1 MKLRISESSNTK
13 DVKNLYVAED
23 RNELKKYMNKVVKE
37 FTEDG
42 IIPTLNQIY
51 NRISKD
57 HDFVSRKEAEKENKK
72 GVEVVSGEKIAKNIQ
87 NLCSFNLDD
96 LDEAVEYTDTI
107 DAIKDTLQRQF
118 PELIVS
124 IMNKPKRAVRV
135 ESEKILDDGNTLF
148 NEVFYIFE
156 GSDGR
161 IKAIR
166 EHDRPVVF
174 VDIEGIV
181 NFFEDYLNS

>member
-1 MKLRISESSNTK
+1 MKLRILESENTNEI
-13 DVKNLYVAED
+13 KNLYVVED

-37 FTEDG
+37 FTDDG

-57 HDFVSRKEAEKENKK
+57 HDFVSREEAEKKNKK

-96 LDEAVEYTDTI
+96 LDESVEYTDI
-107 DAIKDTLQRQF
+107 LDAIKDSLERQF
-118 PELIVS
+118 PELIVGMVS
-124 IMNKPKRAVRV
+124 KPRRAVRV
-135 ESEKILDDGNTLF
+135 ESEKILDDDNTLF
-148 NEVFYIFE
+148 NETFYIFE

-161 IKAIR
+161 IKAVR

-174 VDIEGIV
+174 VDVDGVI
-181 NFFEDYLNS
+181 NFFDDYLNS